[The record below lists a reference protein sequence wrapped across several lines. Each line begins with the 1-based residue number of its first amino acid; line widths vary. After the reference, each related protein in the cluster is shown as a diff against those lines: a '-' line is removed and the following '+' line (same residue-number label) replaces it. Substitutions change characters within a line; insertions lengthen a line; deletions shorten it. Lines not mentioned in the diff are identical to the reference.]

1 MTDPRRKPARPRTD
15 KTTRQRSQRQVQAD
29 RLARPDL
36 QRRADQP
43 DVLPVRD
50 DDDEGRYRP

>member
-1 MTDPRRKPARPRTD
+1 MTEPRRKPKMP

-29 RLARPDL
+29 RL
-36 QRRADQP
+36 QRQALRERIDRP

-50 DDDEGRYRP
+50 DDEGRYRP